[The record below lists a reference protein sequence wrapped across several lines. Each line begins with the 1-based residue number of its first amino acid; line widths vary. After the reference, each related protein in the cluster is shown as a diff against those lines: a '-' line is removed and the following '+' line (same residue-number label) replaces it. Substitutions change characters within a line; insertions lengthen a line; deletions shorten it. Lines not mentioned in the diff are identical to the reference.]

1 MVLINEYTSPG
12 FYRKVGFEET
22 IRNWANT
29 FAQSYHVVIFA
40 CCRQPFSETTQRG
53 FYKGPMEEALA
64 KWEADCLAKE
74 LATKAAEDKT
84 KMTEILY
91 T

>member
-1 MVLINEYTSPG
+1 
-12 FYRKVGFEET
+12 
-22 IRNWANT
+22 
-29 FAQSYHVVIFA
+29 
-40 CCRQPFSETTQRG
+40 
-53 FYKGPMEEALA
+53 MEEALA

-91 T
+91 TEAQEKIKLLEATIDEMIGNQNEGKLNL